1 MHTRTHTHT
10 RTRLFSLGPPMAHR
24 SPGAARH
31 RPPRHSPTR
40 RAADHRRDHR
50 LRRRHREQ
58 PREGASQHAHFQ
70 VRVGDAQSAELLVV
84 VATCTHSRARPAQPA
99 HALHSR
105 RPRISNAHGRQTA
118 VAAAAPR
125 AHPPRTTPR
134 LPAAWLSCHTGASRD
149 TASERE
155 TLVERRVK
163 TCENCCVQVSKRAYL
178 PKTF

>member
-1 MHTRTHTHT
+1 
-10 RTRLFSLGPPMAHR
+10 MAHR

-125 AHPPRTTPR
+125 AHPPRTRLHARLGCSVPPAQAVIPLSSVRPSHRGVKNTNEYLYEYQRIPTSTP
-134 LPAAWLSCHTGASRD
+134 
-149 TASERE
+149 
-155 TLVERRVK
+155 
-163 TCENCCVQVSKRAYL
+163 ENPRI
-178 PKTF
+178 PTNTNENIRHP